1 MKLVSFYVFALI
13 TIASRSI
20 LMTLC
25 IILTQ
30 EEQNDKNNI
39 GWYWLV
45 EAGPYAYILTGDV
58 IIIFLIDL
66 FVRLSYQFEQ

>member
-1 MKLVSFYVFALI
+1 MKLIFFYVFAMI

-20 LMTLC
+20 LMTLY

-30 EEQNDKNNI
+30 EEQKDKTNI

-45 EAGPYAYILTGDV
+45 EAGSYTYILTGDV

-66 FVRLSYQFEQ
+66 LVRLSYQS